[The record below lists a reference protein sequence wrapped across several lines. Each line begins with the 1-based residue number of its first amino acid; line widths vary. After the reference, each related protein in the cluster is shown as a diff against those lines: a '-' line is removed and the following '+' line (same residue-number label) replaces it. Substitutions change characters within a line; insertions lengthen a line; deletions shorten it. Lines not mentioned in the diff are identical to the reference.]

1 MSADAIVPVLLDGRR
16 QGFTDEIRFYVQSPK
31 TMKALKENSILW
43 SALNQLGDVLLAVP
57 ESRQLGAILRHRL
70 FALWWLPRLALSVIF
85 GQAKIIH
92 FGQLYSSAVYRILV
106 SLRKSSVMVVEGAF
120 AGFSETQTTFAKL
133 KVDRSSTFDLSR
145 VKNIAVFEG
154 DSELA
159 KKVRHRGRTPIV
171 IGKPHNLSGWIDF
184 LDERCADVFPEDHKE
199 IFSIILGTFGKL
211 DFFPAEN
218 TAEKLLT
225 QTIDILL
232 ERGQGRPIY
241 IKPHVIT
248 DRDELERI
256 LSKYADAPILIT
268 DLHPSILAK
277 RAVFT
282 LANYY
287 STVLS
292 TVHGNNGITVEYT
305 HYSEKALQL
314 SNGRS
319 MRDDSVT
326 HFIQND
332 PEALRVLVSQLCSKA
347 DKNCA
352 DIERGSTP
360 DELMRWIVG

>member
-1 MSADAIVPVLLDGRR
+1 
-16 QGFTDEIRFYVQSPK
+16 
-31 TMKALKENSILW
+31 LK
-43 SALNQLGDVLLAVP
+43 P
-57 ESRQLGAILRHRL
+57 
-70 FALWWLPRLALSVIF
+70 
-85 GQAKIIH
+85 
-92 FGQLYSSAVYRILV
+92 
-106 SLRKSSVMVVEGAF
+106 
-120 AGFSETQTTFAKL
+120 
-133 KVDRSSTFDLSR
+133 DRSNTFDLSL

-154 DSELA
+154 ESELA
-159 KKVRHRGRTPIV
+159 MQVRNRGREPIV
-171 IGKPHNLSGWIDF
+171 IGKPHNLSGWISF
-184 LDERCADVFPEDHKE
+184 LDEHCADVFPEHHKE
-199 IFSIILGTFGKL
+199 IFSVILGTFGKL
-211 DFFPAEN
+211 DFFPAGN

-225 QTIDILL
+225 ETIDILL

-248 DRDELERI
+248 DRNELKRI
-256 LSKYADAPILIT
+256 LLKYADAPILIT

-292 TVHGNNGITVEYT
+292 TVHGSNGITVEYT

-326 HFIQND
+326 YFIQND

-347 DKNCA
+347 DRNCV
-352 DIERGSTP
+352 DIKRGSTP
-360 DELMRWIVG
+360 VELMRWMVG